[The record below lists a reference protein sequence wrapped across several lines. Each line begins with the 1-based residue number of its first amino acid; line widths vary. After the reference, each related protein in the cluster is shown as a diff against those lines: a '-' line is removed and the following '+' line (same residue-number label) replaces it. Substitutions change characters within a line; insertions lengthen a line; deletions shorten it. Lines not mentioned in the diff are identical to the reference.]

1 MDELPGFA
9 RNRRQHRRM
18 VMFRAMKQVKF
29 IAAIAA
35 VMSIMLIGATQSQA
49 QTCSIRLHIVKAGFI
64 IGAGGGSGTLVC
76 HGRAHRLS
84 VGGIGIRS
92 PCVAAPG
99 LARTPP
105 HLRYPAPLP
114 RPPLAAGAP
123 GPL

>member
-49 QTCSIRLHIVKAGFI
+49 QTCSIRLHIFKAGFI
-64 IGAGGGSGTLVC
+64 IGAGGGRGPFVCVVTGPSGV
-76 HGRAHRLS
+76 
-84 VGGIGIRS
+84 VGGS
-92 PCVAAPG
+92 AVW
-99 LARTPP
+99 
-105 HLRYPAPLP
+105 APL
-114 RPPLAAGAP
+114 RLWRA
-123 GPL
+123 